1 MLVLDGRRK
10 TFHFITNSSSI
21 LSLQAN
27 FLDRLSIILPW
38 FWTKSLNSE
47 NYWKNYYLDSY
58 LNSYLGSWSSVES
71 ILDSTGD
78 DIGCYC

>member
-38 FWTKSLNSE
+38 FWTKSLNGE
-47 NYWKNYYLDSY
+47 KL
-58 LNSYLGSWSSVES
+58 LEEL
-71 ILDSTGD
+71 LP
-78 DIGCYC
+78 